1 MLSKFLPAVGLTFAI
16 GLLPAAAQQ
25 SAPQTEPGGTVNA
38 PGQQSG
44 MSGDHGH
51 MGIRQRI
58 KQDLEQ
64 AGFTNVQVMPESF
77 LVRAH
82 DRQGRPVMMVINPDS
97 VVGVTE
103 MGGNAP
109 SGSQGGNNPSGG
121 TRPSGASSSSTSS
134 RATKAE

>member
-1 MLSKFLPAVGLTFAI
+1 MLSKFLPAVGLTFVI

-25 SAPQTEPGGTVNA
+25 STPQTEPGGTVNA

-51 MGIRQRI
+51 MAIRQRI

-103 MGGNAP
+103 MGGNGHSSPQA
-109 SGSQGGNNPSGG
+109 GNNPSGG
-121 TRPSGASSSSTSS
+121 KGSSSSSGSSTSS